1 MSPEAVTA
9 GARAKPTRDPQGK
22 PRLELNLQR
31 AAASPGLPG
40 AVDIRRWALA
50 ALAGFE
56 RPRAELGVRLVE
68 EDEGAELNERYRGKQ
83 GPTNVL
89 SFPFEDPPGVE
100 TDIIGDLVICAP
112 VVQREAAERNMP
124 PQAHWAHMVV
134 HGVLHLRGYDHER
147 DDDARVMEAL
157 ESEIMTGLGYE
168 DPYA

>member
-1 MSPEAVTA
+1 MSPEAVPA
-9 GARAKPTRDPQGK
+9 AAPSGSAPGV
-22 PRLELNLQR
+22 RLELILQR
-31 AAASPGLPG
+31 AAASTRLPK
-40 AVDIRRWALA
+40 AAEVRRWALA

-56 RPRAELGVRLVE
+56 RSRAELGVRLVE
-68 EDEGAELNERYRGKQ
+68 EDESAQLNERYRGKP

-100 TDIIGDLVICAP
+100 TDIIGDLVICVP
-112 VVQREAAERNMP
+112 VVEREAAERDMP
-124 PQAHWAHMVV
+124 VQAHWAHMVV

-157 ESEIMTGLGYE
+157 ETEILAGLGYQ

>member
-1 MSPEAVTA
+1 MTPEAMQA
-9 GARAKPTRDPQGK
+9 GTGAARRRDARPKGA
-22 PRLELNLQR
+22 LALHLQR
-31 AAASPGLPG
+31 AAASVGVPKT
-40 AVDIRRWALA
+40 ADMRRWALA

-56 RPRAELGVRLVE
+56 RPRVELSVRVV
-68 EDEGAELNERYRGKQ
+68 DEGESAALNERYRGKR

-112 VVQREAAERNMP
+112 VVEREAAERKMP
-124 PQAHWAHMVV
+124 VLAHWAHMVV

-147 DDDARVMEAL
+147 DDDALVMEAL
-157 ESEIMTGLGYE
+157 ETQILTGLGFD